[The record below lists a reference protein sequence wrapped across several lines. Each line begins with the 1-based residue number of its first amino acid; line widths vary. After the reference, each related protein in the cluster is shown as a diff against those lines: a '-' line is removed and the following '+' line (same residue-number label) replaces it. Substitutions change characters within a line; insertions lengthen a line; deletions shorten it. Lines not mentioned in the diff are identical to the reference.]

1 MDLMEYQARELF
13 EQAGLPVKK
22 GVSADSVD
30 ALMELVEST
39 PELTY
44 PLVCK
49 AQVQVGGRG
58 KAGGIQIAANADAL
72 RRAAGQILGMNIK
85 GHTVKRLMAVEKAE
99 VSREFYLSIMLDRL
113 SKCPLVIFSTS
124 GGMEIEEVAKSDPEA
139 VKKCPIHPL
148 TGDVSALANRLAAEA
163 CLAGATAAQFVAVL
177 KKLYDFFCSHDCL
190 LAEINPL
197 AIDTDGHILALDSKV
212 TVDDSALYRQSEVF
226 AFKAALSQ
234 QEHPL
239 VLDAAAHN
247 FLYIP
252 CDRDGTVAVTSN
264 GSGMLMSCID
274 RIHDQGMKVCAALD
288 LGGGATG
295 ERIKEAVRIISSAEN
310 ARAVLINIFG
320 GITRCDEVA
329 MGIRLAKTEYNI
341 RLPIIVRFEGTNKE
355 KGLQIIAGLDN
366 VVFADGL
373 IAGVDELVKR
383 KELLV

>member
-1 MDLMEYQARELF
+1 MDIMEYQARDLF

-30 ALMELVEST
+30 ALMGLVEAT

-58 KAGGIQIAANADAL
+58 KAGGIKIAENAEEL
-72 RRAAGQILGMNIK
+72 RHAAEQILGMNIK

-99 VSREFYLSIMLDRL
+99 VTREFYLSIMLDRL
-113 SKCPLVIFSTS
+113 SKCPLVIFSAN
-124 GGMEIEEVAKSDPEA
+124 GGMEIEDVAKTNPQA
-139 VKKCPIHPL
+139 VKKYPIHPL
-148 TGDVSALANRLAAEA
+148 TGDVTVLANRLAAEA
-163 CLAGATAAQFVAVL
+163 DLIGTTAAQFVQVL
-177 KKLYDFFCSHDCL
+177 EKLYTFFCSHDCL

-197 AIDTDGHILALDSKV
+197 AIDTAGNIFALDGKV
-212 TVDDSALYRQSEVF
+212 TVDDSALYRQSEAS
-226 AFKAALSQ
+226 AFKALLSQ
-234 QEHPL
+234 QDHPL
-239 VLDAAAHN
+239 VLDAATHN

-252 CDRDGTVAVTSN
+252 CDREGTIAVTSN

-288 LGGGATG
+288 LGGGATN

-329 MGIRLAKTEYNI
+329 MGIRLAKTEY
-341 RLPIIVRFEGTNKE
+341 RVELPIIVRFEGTNKE
-355 KGLQIIAGLDN
+355 KGLEISADLDN
-366 VVFADGL
+366 VIFADGL

>member
-1 MDLMEYQARELF
+1 MEYQARDLF
-13 EQAGLPVKK
+13 EQAGLPVKR

-30 ALMELVEST
+30 ALMALVEAT

-58 KAGGIQIAANADAL
+58 KAGGIRTAANAGEL
-72 RRAAGQILGMNIK
+72 RQAAGQILGMNIK
-85 GHTVKRLMAVEKAE
+85 GHTVKRLMAVEKAD
-99 VSREFYLSIMLDRL
+99 VAQEFYLSIMLDRL

-124 GGMEIEEVAKSDPEA
+124 GGMEIEEVAKIHPEA

-148 TGDVSALANRLAAEA
+148 TGDVAALASRLAAEA
-163 CLAGATAAQFVAVL
+163 GLIGATAAQFARVL
-177 KKLYDFFCSHDCL
+177 ERLYAFFCSHDCL

-197 AIDTDGHILALDSKV
+197 AVDVKGNILALDGKV
-212 TVDDSALYRQSEVF
+212 TVDDSALYRQSEAA
-226 AFKAALSQ
+226 AFNAALSQ

-252 CDRDGTVAVTSN
+252 CDSTGTIAVASN
-264 GSGMLMSCID
+264 GSGMLMSCMD

-288 LGGGATG
+288 LGGGATS
-295 ERIKEAVRIISSAEN
+295 ERIKEAVRIISAAEN
-310 ARAVLINIFG
+310 VRAVLINIFG

-329 MGIRLAKTEYNI
+329 MGIRLAKTEYKI
-341 RLPIIVRFEGTNKE
+341 ELPIIVRFEGTNKE
-355 KGLQIIAGLDN
+355 KGLEIIAGLDN
-366 VVFADGL
+366 VIFADGL